1 VCGAQRHRAQ
11 LEAQGYGHL
20 AERAV
25 VVISS
30 ALSGASTVDLGQL
43 VTHFDAR
50 VRAVY
55 AIPFDQH
62 LAEGSEVDLERLSPA
77 TRGAFVELA
86 ALVAD
91 DFPDAAGRHHGPRR
105 PRD

>member
-1 VCGAQRHRAQ
+1 M
-11 LEAQGYGHL
+11 
-20 AERAV
+20 

-91 DFPDAAGRHHGPRR
+91 DFPEAAGRHHHPLGERGTIPHR
-105 PRD
+105 